1 MAIIAPSCAWVS
13 SAQLAEMA
21 GLPPSLGM
29 VPRTD
34 MCERDIV
41 SEQVRE
47 EVIKERH
54 MYARE
59 SEHRKHRY
67 CCK

>member
-29 VPRTD
+29 VPKT
-34 MCERDIV
+34 EREREREKEI
-41 SEQVRE
+41 ERERERGGGGRE
-47 EVIKERH
+47 ERLGDEQT
-54 MYARE
+54 
-59 SEHRKHRY
+59 
-67 CCK
+67 